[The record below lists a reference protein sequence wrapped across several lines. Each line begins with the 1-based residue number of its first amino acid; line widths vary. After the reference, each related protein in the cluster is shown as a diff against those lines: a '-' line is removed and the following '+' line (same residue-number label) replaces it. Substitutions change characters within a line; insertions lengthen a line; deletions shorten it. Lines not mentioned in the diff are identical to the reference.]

1 MTWMR
6 LWPHWWH
13 NLRFCHGRVIEFFCR
28 WRMRVHAIGMQG
40 KHIEKLRAGYG
51 LSWVWSGNGYHQQFA
66 WISYAT
72 WKGLCFRSAPAAPIR
87 MLDRWIYI
95 RMYDE
100 TWWGRGLFVWWS
112 TRLEKRNIQEK
123 RLLCDR
129 TREKGENLDLS
140 ESKRLDNSLE
150 RRTGVE
156 PASQPWEGRILPLN

>member
-6 LWPHWWH
+6 LWAHWWH

-40 KHIEKLRAGYG
+40 KHIEKPEAGYG

-129 TREKGENLDLS
+129 TREKGENLDPS
-140 ESKRLDNSLE
+140 GSKRLDNSLE

>member
-28 WRMRVHAIGMQG
+28 WRMRVHAIGKQG
-40 KHIEKLRAGYG
+40 RHIEKPGAGYG

-66 WISYAT
+66 RISYAT

-112 TRLEKRNIQEK
+112 TRLEKRNTQEK

-140 ESKRLDNSLE
+140 ESQRLDNFLE

>member
-1 MTWMR
+1 MQ
-6 LWPHWWH
+6 L
-13 NLRFCHGRVIEFFCR
+13 GR
-28 WRMRVHAIGMQG
+28 
-40 KHIEKLRAGYG
+40 GYAF
-51 LSWVWSGNGYHQQFA
+51 V
-66 WISYAT
+66 
-72 WKGLCFRSAPAAPIR
+72 APAAPIR

-123 RLLCDR
+123 KLLCDR

-140 ESKRLDNSLE
+140 ESKRLDHSLE